1 MLSKYFSYSLMKYVR
16 PIWYFHIMPNNK
28 GNNVW
33 IDYQELSMME
43 KKMINYDEGYSNK
56 ALNNW
61 DASYQALM
69 KGVIKNTSKNINTKD
84 MELLPVDIYRFTR
97 KYHKTVW
104 IYATFFQRI
113 LFSNPIDELLGFWHT
128 RKVKNINIF
137 KTYYKYGDYFNY
149 NSILIQTTPLVS
161 IIIPTYNRY
170 NSLRNVLDD
179 IRKQIYTNFEVI
191 VIDQSNSFKEQFYE
205 DFDFNYNVIRQQK
218 PALWKARNDGIKYA
232 KSEYILFLDDD
243 SRISS
248 NWISEH
254 LKCIDYF
261 NADISSGVSIST
273 IGAKVPENYSFFRW
287 SDQLDTG
294 NVLIKKEVF
303 EKCGL
308 FDKQFERMRMGDG
321 EFGLRAYL
329 NGFKNVSN
337 PIASRIHLKIGQGG
351 LRDMGHWDGFR
362 PTNIFAPRPIASVL
376 YYWRRYWQNDAAIRS
391 CINIIPFSI
400 NPYFMKGKRIGYI
413 ISIFFFLLLLPI
425 FLIQVLRSWIKSSKM
440 INRGPDIEK
449 I

>member
-1 MLSKYFSYSLMKYVR
+1 MKYVR

-43 KKMINYDEGYSNK
+43 KKMINYDVGYSNK

-97 KYHKTVW
+97 KYHKIVW
-104 IYATFFQRI
+104 VYATFFQRI

-205 DFDFNYNVIRQQK
+205 DFDFNYNVIRQKK

-273 IGAKVPENYSFFRW
+273 IGAKVPQNYSFFRW

-337 PIASRIHLKIGQGG
+337 PKASRIHLKIGQGG

>member
-43 KKMINYDEGYSNK
+43 KKMINYDVGYSNK

-97 KYHKTVW
+97 KYHKIVW
-104 IYATFFQRI
+104 VYATFFQRI

-205 DFDFNYNVIRQQK
+205 DFDFNYNVIRQKK
-218 PALWKARNDGIKYA
+218 PALWKARNDGMKYA

-273 IGAKVPENYSFFRW
+273 IGAKVPQNYSFFRW

-303 EKCGL
+303 KKCGL

-337 PIASRIHLKIGQGG
+337 PKASRIHLKIGQGG

>member
-43 KKMINYDEGYSNK
+43 KKMINYDVGYSNK

-97 KYHKTVW
+97 KYHKIVW
-104 IYATFFQRI
+104 VYATFFQRI

-205 DFDFNYNVIRQQK
+205 DFDFNYNVIRQKK

-273 IGAKVPENYSFFRW
+273 IGAKVPQNYSFFRW

-303 EKCGL
+303 KKCGL

-337 PIASRIHLKIGQGG
+337 PKASRIHLKIGQGG